1 MNNED
6 KIKEIEKILNI
17 LLGADW
23 MPREEFEKAFEKQ
36 TISELK
42 ELLWD
47 NLDII
52 HAICKV
58 IKQEDKE

>member
-17 LLGADW
+17 LLDADW
-23 MPREEFEKAFEKQ
+23 MTREKFEKAFEKQ
-36 TISELK
+36 TISELR
-42 ELLWD
+42 ELVWD
-47 NLDII
+47 NLNII
-52 HAICKV
+52 HGICKV